1 MGNSKIE
8 QTENNGELFQEF
20 QKQSPK
26 CVLLKR
32 YSLFLQNTS
41 GRLLLEFLCGT
52 APGKMVKWQKSNA
65 QHFQMFQKQSPSG
78 VFLKRSLSHCK
89 KYNRIMVSI
98 IRILSYKDRIYDLS
112 LYGKIR
118 ARENPQPDIIQAVSF
133 LRNTSGRL
141 FLEFLWGTA
150 SCKTV
155 NSRIVTENISKC
167 SRSSPPA
174 VFF

>member
-41 GRLLLEFLCGT
+41 GRLLLEFLCRT

-65 QHFQMFQKQSPSG
+65 QHFQMFQN
-78 VFLKRSLSHCK
+78 K

-150 SCKTV
+150 S
-155 NSRIVTENISKC
+155 
-167 SRSSPPA
+167 
-174 VFF
+174 

>member
-1 MGNSKIE
+1 MWARVKLNRQKITISRVPE
-8 QTENNGELFQEF
+8 AVPQMCSS
-20 QKQSPK
+20 QK
-26 CVLLKR
+26 VFT
-32 YSLFLQNTS
+32 FLQNTS

-52 APGKMVKWQKSNA
+52 APGKMVKWQKSNGGY
-65 QHFQMFQKQSPSG
+65 FQMFQKQSPSG

-89 KYNRIMVSI
+89 KFNRIMVSTF
-98 IRILSYKDRIYDLS
+98 RIFSYKDRIYDPS
-112 LYGKIR
+112 LYGKIQ

-133 LRNTSGRL
+133 LRNTSRRL

-150 SCKTV
+150 SGKTV